1 MRYYATRP
9 LRVGDGTRQP
19 GEEVPEAAEWKNIRL
34 FIGKG
39 WIAAVPDEV
48 RQPPPPPPT
57 RRVGSRRDRTG
68 STETKAGE
76 GEPPT
81 GEGSGESDPPNGEGE
96 GEGQSGEGE
105 PPTGE
110 GEGAPGDDT
119 SLNREGEGGE

>member
-9 LRVGDGTRQP
+9 LKIGDGTRQP
-19 GEEVPEAAEWKNIRL
+19 GEEVPEAAEWKNLRL

-57 RRVGSRRDRTG
+57 RRVGRRRDQTG
-68 STETKAGE
+68 STGTQ
-76 GEPPT
+76 T
-81 GEGSGESDPPNGEGE
+81 GEGE
-96 GEGQSGEGE
+96 GASQTGEGSGEGE

-110 GEGAPGDDT
+110 GDGAAGEGETGDDT